1 MNNDIWAE
9 LEASAKQYQNTEEE
23 TLFHILKINANTEY
37 GKKYHF
43 SDIQSIEEFKE
54 MVPITEY
61 ENYMEYIER
70 MITGKEENL
79 ILAEPLKYYVLSSG
93 TTGIEKYIPMTETGI
108 QNYINYTYICGYN
121 SIEAF
126 YHGELENRTLYKGKL
141 FLLNEIRFRD
151 MECGVK
157 KGLISGAPFELHRE
171 KGDLDFNRYTSPEMV
186 LFPEEQMDM
195 QYLKARFALAC
206 EDVVGISSAYVHQIL
221 CLMKYIEKHWK
232 LLVEDIEKGT
242 IHESIE
248 ISKEKRQELMKHIS
262 KMPDRAA
269 VLRKEFEQGFEKPI
283 ILRIWKSIKFVMAIS
298 GEAFNKYMTKLVYYM
313 GEIPYHYFVYGASE
327 GIFGVA
333 HELDRPDEYIL
344 ASKIGYYE
352 FLPVDIE
359 MNGITLN
366 TCGAKDLEIGKK
378 YELVYTG
385 FSGFYRYRM
394 GDIIEIKG
402 YYYNAPIVKFCY
414 RRKQMVNIAG
424 EKMDIGSILNVIH
437 YYEEYFGIDVNDFCI
452 YPDKDS
458 IPGKYVFLLEVDKDT
473 KMDVSYK
480 KRTEKMD
487 YLLKN
492 MNMDYKD
499 CRELH
504 EIGKPIVHYLKEGT
518 FQRFK
523 ETLYMQGKE
532 VGQHK
537 PVRIIDTEEKKDFFF
552 HEILR

>member
-1 MNNDIWAE
+1 MNNNIWAD

-43 SDIQSIEEFKE
+43 SDIQSIKEFKE

-70 MITGKEENL
+70 MIIGNEENL

-108 QNYINYTYICGYN
+108 QNYINYTYVCGYN

-126 YHGELENRTLYKGKL
+126 YHGELESGTLYKGKL
-141 FLLNEIRFRD
+141 FLMNEIRFLD

-157 KGLISGAPFELHRE
+157 KGLISGAPFQLHRE

-221 CLMKYIEKHWK
+221 CLMKYIENHWK

-283 ILRIWKSIKFVMAIS
+283 ILRIWKTIKFVMAIS
-298 GEAFNKYMTKLVYYM
+298 GETFHKYMTKLVSYM

-333 HELDRPDEYIL
+333 HEVNRPDEYIL

-366 TCGAKDLEIGKK
+366 TCEAKDLEIGKK

-394 GDIIEIKG
+394 GDIIEMKG

-424 EKMDIGSILNVIH
+424 EKMDIGSILNIIH
-437 YYEEYFGIDVNDFCI
+437 SYEEYFGITVNDFCI
-452 YPDKDS
+452 YPDKNS

-473 KMDVSYK
+473 KMDVPYER
-480 KRTEKMD
+480 RTEKMD

-492 MNMDYKD
+492 INLDYKD
-499 CRELH
+499 CRELQ

-518 FQRFK
+518 FERFK

-552 HEILR
+552 REILR